1 MFIGSYILNKE
12 IPIMSKFWKPTGVV
26 VNKEGDRDGASS
38 TLLNVNRHKH
48 LSLSQQRQLLPIH
61 RYKSQILYAME
72 KYSTL
77 VLVGET
83 GCGKS
88 TQLPLFLHEAGWT
101 TDSRC
106 VVCTQ
111 PRRIA
116 ATSVASRVA
125 EEFGCTLGDEVGYG
139 VRFDF
144 KCSSKTIIK
153 YYTDGVLLRE
163 TMSDP
168 LLSKYS
174 VIIVDEAHVRSLSSD
189 ILLGLLKKICR
200 KRKDLRIV
208 VTSATLDAVPLK
220 NFFETNEND
229 SDPTADTAIIMAVQ
243 GRQYPVDVLYLNVP
257 CRDYIRS
264 CVNTVLSISSQ
275 EDWGD
280 VLVFLPGAEEIDFAI
295 SLLNEEYRGD
305 TMYFLPLYSALP
317 PHVQMSV
324 FEPTP
329 PNKRKV
335 VLATNIAE
343 ASITIEGIRFVVDS
357 GFVKLNFF
365 DVHTGLEA
373 LVTCPIT
380 MAAATQ
386 RAGRA
391 GRTMEG
397 KCFRLMTEEAFDRG
411 VLAEQSPAEMQRT
424 DITSA
429 VLQLKALGIDDVLH
443 FDFLSPPPADSMIY
457 AVELLYSLGALDDK
471 CNLTARGAS
480 MAEMPIDPR
489 LAVVLLRSAEFG
501 CSEEMLTIA
510 AMCSVDYPFI
520 TVRARGAS
528 EAKQKVEK
536 DVEELAVPTS
546 DHLTLLKIYR
556 AFEESG
562 FSSSWCDSM
571 SLQYRILARAKEIRR
586 NLASI
591 LTRCSVKG
599 AIFASCVEDDTTVR
613 RCLVTGYF
621 AHAAKLGNDGLYHTL
636 RGGGVAVVPH
646 PTSMIAKFGAPPEWV
661 IYNEVHISRTTQLRD
676 ITKIDPKWLSEL
688 APHYYN
694 LKF

>member
-1 MFIGSYILNKE
+1 MA
-12 IPIMSKFWKPTGVV
+12 KFWKPTGATLD
-26 VNKEGDRDGASS
+26 KEGVRDSASS
-38 TLLNVNRHKH
+38 TLFNVNRHKH
-48 LSLSQQRQLLPIH
+48 LSLHQQRQLLPIY
-61 RYKSQILYAME
+61 RYRSQILYALE
-72 KYSTL
+72 KYRTL

-83 GCGKS
+83 GSGKS

-101 TDSRC
+101 AGSRC

-111 PRRIA
+111 PRRVA
-116 ATSVASRVA
+116 AISVASRVA
-125 EEFGCTLGDEVGYG
+125 DEFGCALGDEIGYG

-144 KCSSKTIIK
+144 KCTSKTLIK
-153 YYTDGVLLRE
+153 YYTDGILLRE

-174 VIIVDEAHVRSLSSD
+174 VVIVDEAHVRSLSSD

-200 KRKDLRIV
+200 KRKDLRVI
-208 VTSATLDAVPLK
+208 VTSATLDALPLK
-220 NFFETNEND
+220 NFFETNENAD
-229 SDPTADTAIIMAVQ
+229 DPTADTAFILSVQ
-243 GRQYPVDVLYLNVP
+243 GRQYPVDVMYLNVP

-264 CVNTVLSISSQ
+264 CVSTVLNISTH

-280 VLVFLPGAEEIDFAI
+280 VLVFLPGTEEIDTAI
-295 SLLNEEYRGD
+295 SMLNEEYRGE
-305 TMYFLPLYSALP
+305 TMYFLPLYSSLP
-317 PHVQMSV
+317 PHVQMAV

-357 GFVKLNFF
+357 GFVKLNYF
-365 DVHTGLEA
+365 DVRTGLEA
-373 LVTCPIT
+373 LVACPIT
-380 MAAATQ
+380 KAAATQ

-391 GRTMEG
+391 GRTSEG
-397 KCFRLMTEEAFDRG
+397 KCFRLMTEEAYDSG
-411 VLAEQSPAEMQRT
+411 VLAEHSPAEMQRT

-457 AVELLYSLGALDDK
+457 ALELLYSLGALDDK
-471 CNLTARGAS
+471 CSLTARGAA

-489 LAVVLLRSAEFG
+489 LAVVLLRSTEFG
-501 CSEEMLTIA
+501 CGEEMLTIA
-510 AMCSVDYPFI
+510 TMCSVDYPFI
-520 TVRARGAS
+520 TVRARGAN
-528 EAKQKVEK
+528 EAKQKVES
-536 DVEELAVPTS
+536 DVEEFAVPTS

-556 AFEESG
+556 RFEESG

-571 SLQYRILARAKEIRR
+571 SLQYRILARAKEIRK
-586 NLASI
+586 NLASV
-591 LTRCSVKG
+591 LARCSEKG
-599 AIFASCVEDDTTVR
+599 TVLASCGDDDTAVR

-621 AHAAKLGNDGLYHTL
+621 AHAAKLGNDGQYHTL

-646 PTSMIAKFGAPPEWV
+646 PTSMVAKFGAPPEWV
-661 IYNEVHISRTTQLRD
+661 IYNEVHISRTTQLRE
-676 ITKIDPKWLSEL
+676 ITKIDPKWLSEI
-688 APHYYN
+688 APHYYH